1 MNEEL
6 KDLLKEFI
14 KWAENCGEDA
24 WYIFDNKEE
33 AIKLFLKQRE
43 NEI

>member
-6 KDLLKEFI
+6 KGLLKEFI
-14 KWAENCGEDA
+14 EWAENCGEDA

>member
-1 MNEEL
+1 MA
-6 KDLLKEFI
+6 KK
-14 KWAENCGEDA
+14 AENCGEDA

>member
-1 MNEEL
+1 MNKEL
-6 KDLLKEFI
+6 KELLKEFI
-14 KWAENCGEDA
+14 EWVENRGEDV

-33 AIKLFLKQRE
+33 AIRLFLKQRE